1 MRCHKE
7 DKMKKILFIISMA
20 IVSIYAKP
28 CMTDIYFG
36 NGVWNDREQ
45 AKKSKDELRKF
56 MFKANTLLDPLQEG
70 TTYRFGYIH
79 NPSHGIIDDL
89 IETHWQLYQSEQI
102 TYPYFY
108 TMSAMLSEVTGN
120 ITADEIRE
128 IINNVVTDY
137 NNDVVAMKNIYQ
149 NASFNQRHNVL
160 LVAHSQGNLF
170 GNKMYT
176 LLNDQEK
183 AKFRMVSVATPAG
196 YVKTPGQTSPYVTLI
211 DDWVIA
217 PIPGS
222 LRGYVEGFGHSFVP
236 AYLSNST
243 ASEKIALY
251 VKNAYNNLQQTT
263 SCTLYD
269 GTYVRVYGFSHME
282 VYAYT
287 TGIPRITDL
296 IATVPIST
304 FDPQYDENNMPYC
317 PSPMTHYPGSTY
329 FGACDASSCSWL
341 PGNLDSTALEH
352 RKGLTHH
359 ALKDNQCAT
368 FSLSEEL
375 YDTIYHALNE

>member
-1 MRCHKE
+1 
-7 DKMKKILFIISMA
+7 MKKILFIISMA

-222 LRGYVEGFGHSFVP
+222 LRGGVCRGIWTFVCSCISFKF
-236 AYLSNST
+236 NC
-243 ASEKIALY
+243 I
-251 VKNAYNNLQQTT
+251 
-263 SCTLYD
+263 
-269 GTYVRVYGFSHME
+269 
-282 VYAYT
+282 
-287 TGIPRITDL
+287 
-296 IATVPIST
+296 
-304 FDPQYDENNMPYC
+304 
-317 PSPMTHYPGSTY
+317 
-329 FGACDASSCSWL
+329 
-341 PGNLDSTALEH
+341 
-352 RKGLTHH
+352 
-359 ALKDNQCAT
+359 
-368 FSLSEEL
+368 
-375 YDTIYHALNE
+375 